1 MVALNDRDPFIPSF
15 LDDYPLDPY
24 EFRIYARIHRRA
36 KKGSCW
42 ESIPNMAAGCQMSLA
57 KARIALRFLVAA
69 GLISCHQ
76 RSGTTTQWT
85 LNSTSHWLTPEQIFS
100 LKGQSHSRRAKLARF
115 QTRTDPSTKSNTP
128 IKSDTPPKSDKT
140 TPIEFDRS
148 TPIKNDRTPLSN
160 LIDEGT
166 LIRYSNEGLSPLT
179 PQREKDTENFQSE
192 IPVPE
197 SSTQLVDDV
206 QLGSSNFLVVQKDPK
221 ENSSSAAVSTNNDN
235 VTKCEEVTST
245 EVDLLQP
252 LEPSKRVKQ
261 YDSVLGINPP
271 EEWKNLQQKQ
281 FDWVPDGPWLSHGK
295 LDPNFVDWLARD
307 WLKEYGGTIHKK
319 RSDVLRHFKKDAGNI
334 AIAWEQYRGEHLHRY
349 ENAAV
354 RMHNGLEIK
363 PDEQQQLLTHARAV
377 MNPLPDELD
386 PVASAVEVPRVMR
399 SDRYTVE
406 FDELGNPSQV
416 VEIKF

>member
-1 MVALNDRDPFIPSF
+1 MQ
-15 LDDYPLDPY
+15 Y
-24 EFRIYARIHRRA
+24 
-36 KKGSCW
+36 G
-42 ESIPNMAAGCQMSLA
+42 
-57 KARIALRFLVAA
+57 
-69 GLISCHQ
+69 
-76 RSGTTTQWT
+76 
-85 LNSTSHWLTPEQIFS
+85 
-100 LKGQSHSRRAKLARF
+100 
-115 QTRTDPSTKSNTP
+115 
-128 IKSDTPPKSDKT
+128 
-140 TPIEFDRS
+140 
-148 TPIKNDRTPLSN
+148 
-160 LIDEGT
+160 
-166 LIRYSNEGLSPLT
+166 
-179 PQREKDTENFQSE
+179 
-192 IPVPE
+192 
-197 SSTQLVDDV
+197 STQLVDDV

-221 ENSSSAAVSTNNDN
+221 KNSSSAAVSTNNDN

-354 RMHNGLEIK
+354 RMHNGLEIQ

-377 MNPLPDELD
+377 TNPLPDELN
-386 PVASAVEVPRVMR
+386 PVASAVEAPTEPLSNVPVFLPQEPESESASRVGLASVEHYELVREGIFSEETQLRAQPENHEDNSFPIRKSAGGDRAIIGNRQGKSIETIPADDDGCTENPDAYKEWRQESIRDEVISPIRWQQKLAAFTQELSMSKNQPEQQKSMESLDELEELNQWLCDPILCKEVMARVMR
-399 SDRYTVE
+399 SERMRVE
-406 FDELGNPSQV
+406 FDEDGNPYKV
-416 VEIKF
+416 LEIRD

>member
-1 MVALNDRDPFIPSF
+1 VQ
-15 LDDYPLDPY
+15 Y
-24 EFRIYARIHRRA
+24 
-36 KKGSCW
+36 G
-42 ESIPNMAAGCQMSLA
+42 
-57 KARIALRFLVAA
+57 
-69 GLISCHQ
+69 
-76 RSGTTTQWT
+76 
-85 LNSTSHWLTPEQIFS
+85 
-100 LKGQSHSRRAKLARF
+100 
-115 QTRTDPSTKSNTP
+115 
-128 IKSDTPPKSDKT
+128 
-140 TPIEFDRS
+140 
-148 TPIKNDRTPLSN
+148 
-160 LIDEGT
+160 
-166 LIRYSNEGLSPLT
+166 
-179 PQREKDTENFQSE
+179 
-192 IPVPE
+192 
-197 SSTQLVDDV
+197 STQLVDDV

-221 ENSSSAAVSTNNDN
+221 KNSSSAAVSTNNDN

-354 RMHNGLEIK
+354 RMHNGLEIQ

-377 MNPLPDELD
+377 TNPLPDELN
-386 PVASAVEVPRVMR
+386 PVASAVEAPTEPLSNVPVFLPQEPESESASRVGLASVEHYELVREGIFSEETQLRAQPENHEDNSFPIRKSAGGDRAIIGNRQGKSIETIPADDDGCTENPDAYKEWRQESIRDEVISPIRWQQKLAAFTQELSMSKNQPEQQKSMESLDELEELNQWLCDPILCKEVMARVMR
-399 SDRYTVE
+399 SERMRVE
-406 FDELGNPSQV
+406 FDEDGNPYKV
-416 VEIKF
+416 LEIRD